1 MTQVV
6 ELLPSKHKALSSN
19 PSTAKTT
26 TKTKKLLMLLALLLL
41 PLRLYAISS
50 IFSIHDKNHN

>member
-1 MTQVV
+1 
-6 ELLPSKHKALSSN
+6 
-19 PSTAKTT
+19 
-26 TKTKKLLMLLALLLL
+26 LLMLLALLLL